1 LVYDITIAQEIE
13 MIMKKGKESKVEAGE
28 INAFL
33 GKGTDFNGKLA
44 FEGTVRLDGK
54 LSGEIYTPGTLI
66 VGESAVL
73 NADVT
78 VNTLILSGEL
88 TGNIEAKTRVEIHAP
103 AKLYG
108 NINTPVLVI
117 DEGVIFGGSCTMNEA
132 GNNTVSILEKRDETL
147 AAHA

>member
-1 LVYDITIAQEIE
+1 
-13 MIMKKGKESKVEAGE
+13 MILKKGKETNVETGE

-54 LSGEIYTPGTLI
+54 LAGEVFSPGTLI

-78 VNTLILSGEL
+78 VNTLILSGEI

-103 AKLYG
+103 AKLFG
-108 NINTPVLVI
+108 NINTPVLII
-117 DEGVIFGGSCTMNEA
+117 DEGVVFEGSCTMNETVKK
-132 GNNTVSILEKRDETL
+132 TVSILEKRDKEVTTSV
-147 AAHA
+147 

>member
-1 LVYDITIAQEIE
+1 ML
-13 MIMKKGKESKVEAGE
+13 KKGKEATNSNKDE

-54 LSGEIYTPGTLI
+54 FSGEIFSPGILI
-66 VGESAVL
+66 IGESAVI
-73 NADVT
+73 NANVS

-103 AKLYG
+103 GKVYG
-108 NINTPVLVI
+108 NITTPVLVV
-117 DEGVIFGGSCTMNEA
+117 DEGVLFEGGCVMKTPEKSK
-132 GNNTVSILEKRDETL
+132 VSVLERKEEEKVTKI
-147 AAHA
+147 